1 MALKIDFSDIRD
13 NQKVF
18 HVTRGMIK
26 IEKGVSDTKDK
37 VFTDADNAEYFSDG
51 KEYDDDKH
59 PSFFHSIEE
68 CIEYFQSVKKD
79 MDEESKPKKRYWI
92 WDVKHGNGTIGKT
105 EIYLDEKGFSTAN
118 CLNPYYTNFEPM
130 KIKKHENEFIDV

>member
-1 MALKIDFSDIRD
+1 MKIDFSDIRD

-26 IEKGVSDTKDK
+26 IEKGVSDRKDI

-68 CIEYFQSVKKD
+68 CIEYFQSVKKE
-79 MDEESKPKKRYWI
+79 MDEASKPKKRYWLWSMKLYGSEYI
-92 WDVKHGNGTIGKT
+92 TKCDT
-105 EIYLDEKGFSTAN
+105 YLDDNGLRTDGAQVATNWHEREK
-118 CLNPYYTNFEPM
+118 
-130 KIKKHENEFIDV
+130 IKHENEFIDV